1 MALHSKKLYY
11 RRSGVTYPI
20 DLGTTTADVGPDY
33 ISLRD
38 GSTTVYAKLGD
49 ITDGSAS
56 YLRLRKAGVTK
67 AILSKLMGWQWAVQ
81 AGGSS
86 TDIGNSIAVDSS
98 GNCYVTG
105 YFNGTAS
112 FGATNLTSS
121 GSDDI
126 FVAKLNTSG
135 AWQWAVQAGGV
146 SADQGNSIAVDS
158 SGNCYVTGYFSGT
171 VSFGATNLTSSG
183 GIDIFVAKL
192 NTSGAW
198 QWAVQAGGALTDT
211 GNSIA
216 VDSSGNCYITGRFS
230 GTVSFGATNL
240 TSSGGIDIFVAKYGV

>member
-11 RRSGVTYPI
+11 RRGDITYPI

-67 AILSKLMGWQWAVQ
+67 AILSKLMDWQWQWAVQ

-86 TDIGNSIAVDSS
+86 
-98 GNCYVTG
+98 
-105 YFNGTAS
+105 
-112 FGATNLTSS
+112 
-121 GSDDI
+121 SD
-126 FVAKLNTSG
+126 
-135 AWQWAVQAGGV
+135 Q
-146 SADQGNSIAVDS
+146 
-158 SGNCYVTGYFSGT
+158 
-171 VSFGATNLTSSG
+171 
-183 GIDIFVAKL
+183 
-192 NTSGAW
+192 
-198 QWAVQAGGALTDT
+198 

-216 VDSSGNCYITGRFS
+216 VDSSGNCYITGYFS
-230 GTVSFGATNL
+230 GTASFGATNL
-240 TSSGGIDIFVAKYGV
+240 TSSGGNDIFVAKYGV

>member
-67 AILSKLMGWQWAVQ
+67 AILSKLIGWQWTAQAGGGATDLGSSITVDSSGNCYIIGYFNGIASFGATDLTSSGGYDIFVAKLNTSGAWQWAVQ
-81 AGGSS
+81 AGGALA
-86 TDIGNSIAVDSS
+86 DQGKSIAVDSS
-98 GNCYVTG
+98 GNCYITG
-105 YFNGTAS
+105 RFYGTAS
-112 FGATNLTSS
+112 FGATDLTIS
-121 GSDDI
+121 GGYDI

-146 SADQGNSIAVDS
+146 SADAGNSIAVDS
-158 SGNCYVTGYFSGT
+158 SGNCYVTGNFSGAA
-171 VSFGATNLTSSG
+171 SFGATNLTSSG
-183 GIDIFVAKL
+183 GDYIFVAK
-192 NTSGAW
+192 
-198 QWAVQAGGALTDT
+198 
-211 GNSIA
+211 
-216 VDSSGNCYITGRFS
+216 
-230 GTVSFGATNL
+230 
-240 TSSGGIDIFVAKYGV
+240 

>member
-11 RRSGVTYPI
+11 RRGGITYPI

-38 GSTTVYAKLGD
+38 GNTTVYAKLGD

-67 AILSKLMGWQWAVQ
+67 AILSKLIGWQWAVQ

-86 TDIGNSIAVDSS
+86 TDQGFGIAVDSS
-98 GNCYVTG
+98 GNCYITG
-105 YFNGTAS
+105 DFNGTAS

-121 GSDDI
+121 GNDDT

-135 AWQWAVQAGGV
+135 EWQWAVQAGG
-146 SADQGNSIAVDS
+146 SLADQGNSIAVDS
-158 SGNCYVTGYFSGT
+158 SGNCYITGYFNET
-171 VSFGATNLTSSG
+171 ASFGATNLTSFG
-183 GIDIFVAKL
+183 G
-192 NTSGAW
+192 N
-198 QWAVQAGGALTDT
+198 
-211 GNSIA
+211 
-216 VDSSGNCYITGRFS
+216 
-230 GTVSFGATNL
+230 
-240 TSSGGIDIFVAKYGV
+240 DIFVAKYGV